1 MRNVTPM
8 ADRQGWKAGP
18 SVDNVSGLPNLDLGD
33 YVAANVRAE
42 RSRRRWTQDQLADRL
57 GWSRQVVTAVESGR
71 RQLLVSDLPALC
83 RAFDVPLI
91 RLLTDAADVDVAAL
105 RLGE

>member
-1 MRNVTPM
+1 MSVSETPE
-8 ADRQGWKAGP
+8 
-18 SVDNVSGLPNLDLGD
+18 VSLGD

-42 RSRRRWTQDQLADRL
+42 RGRRRWTQDQLAERL
-57 GWSRQVVTAVESGR
+57 GWSRPVVTAVESGR

-83 RAFDVPLI
+83 RVFDIPLS
-91 RLLTDAADVDVAAL
+91 RLFMDAAEADIAAL